1 MEEDKNFICKIYF
14 SIIGEFMKI
23 FIYIFLSLIVLFTY
37 YLINFLK
44 KLKMDLKINR
54 DIRYELN
61 KIHTIQFISLII
73 SVIGG
78 IVQSNLYGNEIHDL
92 KMDIVDFILV
102 FLAIV
107 LFIFCLLITIKYQKK
122 INIEYNIELDYFSSK
137 IYHWLYIPIIFPVS
151 FYSIKYNLLVR
162 FYNNELS
169 ILFLSMLLLFGLF
182 SISFFLVFYIKGKE
196 NKILKL
202 FSLIFFL
209 LSLIIDIFL

>member
-1 MEEDKNFICKIYF
+1 
-14 SIIGEFMKI
+14 MK
-23 FIYIFLSLIVLFTY
+23 FYIYIFLIIIVLFTY
-37 YLINFLK
+37 YLIKFLK
-44 KLKMDLKINR
+44 KLKTDLKFKQ

-73 SVIGG
+73 SMIAG
-78 IVQSNLYGNEIHDL
+78 IVQSNLYDNEIQDL
-92 KMDIVDFILV
+92 KMDIVDFILA
-102 FLAIV
+102 FLALV
-107 LFIFCLLITIKYQKK
+107 LFVSCLLITIKYQKK

-151 FYSIKYNLLVR
+151 FYGIKYNLLAR

-169 ILFLSMLLLFGLF
+169 VLFLSLLLLFVLF
-182 SISFFLVFYIKGKE
+182 SIIFFIVYYIKGKE

-209 LSLIIDIFL
+209 LSLMIDIFL

>member
-1 MEEDKNFICKIYF
+1 
-14 SIIGEFMKI
+14 MK
-23 FIYIFLSLIVLFTY
+23 FYIYIFLIIIVLFTY
-37 YLINFLK
+37 YLIKFLK
-44 KLKMDLKINR
+44 KLKTDLKFKQ

-61 KIHTIQFISLII
+61 KIHIIQFISLII
-73 SVIGG
+73 SMIAG
-78 IVQSNLYGNEIHDL
+78 IVQSNLYDNEIQDL

-102 FLAIV
+102 FLALV
-107 LFIFCLLITIKYQKK
+107 LFVSCLLITIKYQKK

-151 FYSIKYNLLVR
+151 FYCIKYNLLVR

-169 ILFLSMLLLFGLF
+169 ILFLSLLLLFVLF
-182 SISFFLVFYIKGKE
+182 SISFFIVFYIKGKE

-202 FSLIFFL
+202 FSLMFFL